1 MVKRDENRNEIDKIN
16 KVEKMSEV
24 QKYMLNILKELV
36 SIFDEHDIKY
46 YMIGGTLLGAIRH
59 KGYIPWDDDIDLAIP
74 RDDYDRFLEIANDI
88 LPNSLTL
95 RTYDDESYHH
105 YYFARI
111 VDTRYKILRMG
122 SVKEREEEL
131 WIDLFPLDGLPRNT
145 VKRVIHKTRLLT
157 LKVLYHFATFDKV
170 NLMRPNRP
178 FYQRVIIKGCLI
190 KGGRQSAIQ
199 MILACFVMYLMLY
212 LESRKVKKIP
222 IKKLIKYILIGM
234 GGLASFQ
241 VLGSIL
247 GRTVQ
252 ADFNQYLAV
261 YFAGGIRNLNEYL
274 KGFSTKADV
283 FGKMSFIYLN
293 NYIGKRL

>member
-178 FYQRVIIKGCLI
+178 FYQRVIIKGYEVWP
-190 KGGRQSAIQ
+190 
-199 MILACFVMYLMLY
+199 F
-212 LESRKVKKIP
+212 KVKKGYKDILDKIDRLLKKASINDSDYYMEFMGSSIP
-222 IKKLIKYILIGM
+222 FRETCRIEQYGDGKFYKFEDTEFRGPEDAEYYLRHVYGDYMTLPPEDKRNCHAAKFIK
-234 GGLASFQ
+234 S
-241 VLGSIL
+241 
-247 GRTVQ
+247 
-252 ADFNQYLAV
+252 
-261 YFAGGIRNLNEYL
+261 
-274 KGFSTKADV
+274 
-283 FGKMSFIYLN
+283 
-293 NYIGKRL
+293 

>member
-145 VKRVIHKTRLLT
+145 VKRVIH
-157 LKVLYHFATFDKV
+157 
-170 NLMRPNRP
+170 
-178 FYQRVIIKGCLI
+178 
-190 KGGRQSAIQ
+190 
-199 MILACFVMYLMLY
+199 
-212 LESRKVKKIP
+212 
-222 IKKLIKYILIGM
+222 
-234 GGLASFQ
+234 Q
-241 VLGSIL
+241 V
-247 GRTVQ
+247 
-252 ADFNQYLAV
+252 
-261 YFAGGIRNLNEYL
+261 
-274 KGFSTKADV
+274 
-283 FGKMSFIYLN
+283 
-293 NYIGKRL
+293 